1 MEMSTPRRN
10 IFGEKCS
17 IWSAAPKNGAKHY
30 TWPIDKYLHATEN
43 ISRHTAPIIEARR
56 HLAAA
61 YAAHAAGDVVR
72 RDEELKQYKKCK
84 EKAPTA
90 LLQGVCPTWHN
101 DAFSSYSKVMCIDID
116 SPKPGEADNGNG
128 WVKDWEKVKGDLSLL
143 PWTAYCS
150 LSAGGRGVFVL
161 MPIADPA
168 HYSEYYEAVT
178 YVLLQ
183 MGLHTDTQCCNIAR
197 LRFMTYDPAPYRNA
211 DAEVWDKLPPATSR
225 RDARKQYDAES
236 TLNDEQ
242 RQAVREAAAYCIEH
256 GISVADD
263 YDTWIRLAAF
273 FAHHLPDAE
282 GESLF
287 HALASLSPKYVAR
300 ENDYKLRNLSRPHAS
315 PIGYG
320 SFVRL
325 MRDNGVPMRGTKQG
339 HHATR
344 LTWHPRPRDESQAA
358 LEVAPTA
365 PMPMSD
371 TSPAIAPAE
380 APLQMSA
387 SEAAILEDKAD
398 HIAEGEAIL
407 DVMQID
413 TPALTDLI
421 NAFGLRYYGHNGW
434 EMTPAQW
441 DNYKRD

>member
-1 MEMSTPRRN
+1 MNTPRRN
-10 IFGEKCS
+10 IFD
-17 IWSAAPKNGAKHY
+17 AH
-30 TWPIDKYLHATEN
+30 
-43 ISRHTAPIIEARR
+43 ISVWATAPFRGGAQPQHAIVPLKAYLKASTTHKYSKSVLEARQHIR
-56 HLAAA
+56 AA
-61 YAAHAAGDVVR
+61 YDAYNAGDAAR
-72 RDEELKQYKKCK
+72 CAAEIDAYKEAKQI
-84 EKAPTA
+84 APCA
-90 LLQGVCPTWHN
+90 ILQGVCPTWQN
-101 DAFSSYSKVMCIDID
+101 DGFSSYSNVLCIDID
-116 SPKPGEADNGNG
+116 GPKPGEADNGNG
-128 WVKDWEKVKGDLSLL
+128 WVEDWEEVKGYLSLL

-168 HYSEYYEAVT
+168 HYTEYYEAVS

-183 MGLHTDTQCCNIAR
+183 MGLHTDTHCRNIAR
-197 LRFMTYDPAPYRNA
+197 LRFMTYDPRPYRND

-225 RDARKQYDAES
+225 RDARKLPDAES

-339 HHATR
+339 HHAAR
-344 LTWHPRPRDESQAA
+344 LTWHYRPRDESQAA
-358 LEVAPTA
+358 PGETPTA

-371 TSPAIAPAE
+371 TSPSPAP
-380 APLQMSA
+380 PLQMSA
-387 SEAAILEDKAD
+387 SEAAILQDKAD

-407 DVMQID
+407 DVMQLD
-413 TPALTDLI
+413 APALTDLI